1 MGNAEPVAMHM
12 MQKFVITRL
21 EESTLLAWLDETTH
35 VVKSSRYL
43 KNKKNIHAADNLL
56 SLSGEIICVFSLLT
70 FWHWKKNP
78 LSFFYTGT
86 LAIVLLCHICMLK
99 ASSVICKVTPS
110 LYCLKNYTHYFQFSM
125 FFLRIKEVQT
135 INHSKSGPSNKNVMC
150 WCVSIITVCFQFQNK
165 SETHNIFV

>member
-1 MGNAEPVAMHM
+1 
-12 MQKFVITRL
+12 MQQKTSKVFV
-21 EESTLLAWLDETTH
+21 
-35 VVKSSRYL
+35 
-43 KNKKNIHAADNLL
+43 N
-56 SLSGEIICVFSLLT
+56 VFSLNSHFDT
-70 FWHWKKNP
+70 EKKTT
-78 LSFFYTGT
+78 LIFFYTGT

-110 LYCLKNYTHYFQFSM
+110 LYCLKNYTYYFQFSM

-135 INHSKSGPSNKNVMC
+135 INHSKSGPSNKHVMC

>member
-1 MGNAEPVAMHM
+1 MS
-12 MQKFVITRL
+12 FL
-21 EESTLLAWLDETTH
+21 STHILT
-35 VVKSSRYL
+35 L
-43 KNKKNIHAADNLL
+43 KKKPTLI
-56 SLSGEIICVFSLLT
+56 
-70 FWHWKKNP
+70 
-78 LSFFYTGT
+78 FFYTGT

-135 INHSKSGPSNKNVMC
+135 INHSKSGPSNKHVMC

-165 SETHNIFV
+165 SRDTQYLCLISHLYSWFIGECPYLSDYTAHKLIFNKPVSNVTRYI